1 MESAMSDT
9 QFRDFLDLMM
19 VSDPWPLSP
28 EADESLKD
36 LADSES
42 RNRGYD
48 SWIVAYHEFKVTP

>member
-1 MESAMSDT
+1 MSDT